1 MSKLFGRCAL
11 LALIGLTVLL
21 PGAAI
26 AQDRDASGSPGNER
40 ELLDQLGDA
49 RVYHT
54 RATHEVSMIGADK
67 QDAIARP
74 SGLSA
79 GASPEVAA
87 RAHLSEYG
95 VLFGL
100 RDQAREL
107 RTEETRRAD
116 KGRSLIRFQQ
126 VHDGVPVL
134 GGEINVQVDDAN
146 RLLVA
151 NGEVL
156 PDVSLDTKPA
166 VSAKEARETA
176 LAKMA
181 KDRGIKAGKLKATD
195 PHLWIYDPTLLG
207 GPGIRMPHLV
217 WRTEVTPA
225 SGIVDMRELVL
236 VDAKLGNVAL
246 HFDQIDTAKNRNTH
260 DSNNT
265 SALPGTLVCNESN
278 PCTDP
283 TYDADVKTA
292 HLFAGNT
299 YDFYLNNHNR
309 DSLDNAGMTLVST
322 ADYCDPSFPCPYRNA
337 FWNGQQMVYGDGYAA
352 DDVVGHELTHGVTEH
367 ESQLFY
373 YYQSGAINESLSD
386 VWGEFID
393 LSNSSGTDTAATRWQ
408 LAEDIPGGAL
418 RDMQDPTTFSD
429 PDKMTS
435 ALYANPQPD
444 EGAAW
449 DQGGVHT
456 NSGVNNKAAYLMT
469 DGDTFNGTTV
479 TGLGITKVAR
489 IYYEAQANLL
499 TSASD
504 YQNLYA
510 ALQQSCAN
518 LTGTAGITSADC
530 QEVKDAVDATEMNT
544 IPPIAPNP
552 EAPVCDT
559 GQRATDLFK
568 DDMETTSSGNWIG
581 MTNVG
586 TNPWGF
592 ATGYATSGQV
602 TLFGPDQGA
611 RGDYSVA
618 RASGVT
624 VPTNETTYLHF
635 KHSYEFEDDSSGAYD
650 GGVVEY
656 STNNGSTWQDA
667 GSLFTHNG
675 YNDAISSSRGNPLG
689 GRQAFVRESNGYI
702 SSLANFSSLA
712 GQNVRFRFR
721 IGTDSAVGDF
731 GWLIDD
737 VRVYTCESDDTTPPA
752 PPVINSP
759 PDNSFDTD
767 GTITLSGTAEGGS
780 TVEVF
785 DGATSK
791 GTTPV
796 DPTSGAW
803 SMTLSAVGDGT
814 HTYTAKAT
822 DAAGNTSGVSNS
834 RTVIV
839 DTQAPAK
846 PATPDLDEGSD
857 SGTSNSDDITN
868 NNTPT
873 FNGTAEADSTVKI
886 YVDGVEKGSGTAT
899 GGSYSITTS
908 ALDDGPRSVTI
919 KATDAAGNTSDASD
933 ALNVTIDTTIATPAA
948 PDLVTASDS
957 GSSNSDNI
965 TNDTTPTFNGTAEAG
980 ASVSVLVDGVE
991 KGSGTATGGSYSI
1004 TTSALDDDQHSV
1016 TVKTTDAAGNTS
1028 GPSNSRTVTVDTAK
1042 PQISNTTPLAGTTN
1056 VARGTN
1062 LTATFSEKMTASSV
1076 NTTTFKLFKVN
1087 SDGTQTR
1094 ITDVVVSLSANG
1106 LKATLNPF
1114 GVQTPTLL
1122 LARNTKYKG
1131 VVTTGAKDLAGNSL
1145 AQQKSWT
1152 FTTKP

>member
-1 MSKLFGRCAL
+1 MMSKLFGRGTL
-11 LALIGLTVLL
+11 LALIGLAVLL

-26 AQDRDASGSPGNER
+26 AQDRDASGSPGNKR

-54 RATHEVSMIGADK
+54 HATHEVSMIGADK

-79 GASPEVAA
+79 DASPEVAA

-107 RTEETRRAD
+107 RTEETRSAD

-134 GGEINVQVDDAN
+134 GGEINVQVDYAN

-156 PDVSLDTKPA
+156 PDVSLDTEPA

-176 LAKMA
+176 LAKIA
-181 KDRGIKAGKLKATD
+181 KDRGMKAGELKATD

-207 GPGIRMPHLV
+207 SPGIRMPNLV

-225 SGIVDMRELVL
+225 RGIVDMRELVL

-246 HFDQIDTAKNRNTH
+246 NFDQIDTAKNRNTY
-260 DSNNT
+260 DANNT
-265 SALPGTLVCNESN
+265 SALPGTLICNEAD
-278 PCTDP
+278 PCTNA
-283 TYDADVKTA
+283 TYDADVKAA

-299 YDFYLNNHNR
+299 YDFYLNNHGR

-322 ADYCDPSFPCPYRNA
+322 ADYCDPTLPCPYKNA

-373 YYQSGAINESLSD
+373 YYQSGAINESFSD

-393 LSNSSGTDTAATRWQ
+393 LSNTSGTDTADTRWRIG
-408 LAEDIPGGAL
+408 EDIPGGAI
-418 RDMQDPTTFSD
+418 RDMQDPTAFAD

-435 ALYANPQPD
+435 SLYRNDDDLSAS
-444 EGAAW
+444 W
-449 DQGGVHT
+449 DHGGVHT
-456 NSGVNNKAAYLMT
+456 NSGVDNKAAYLMT
-469 DGDTFNGTTV
+469 DGDTFNGKTV
-479 TGLGITKVAR
+479 TGLGITKVAK
-489 IYYEAQANLL
+489 IYYEAETNLL

-544 IPPIAPNP
+544 IPPNAPNP

-559 GQRATDLFK
+559 GQRATDLFM
-568 DDMETTSSGNWIG
+568 DDMENPSIGNWIK
-581 MTNVG
+581 MTNEG
-586 TNPWGF
+586 TNPWRF
-592 ATGYATSGQV
+592 ARGYATSGQV

-611 RGDYSVA
+611 KGDYSA
-618 RASGVT
+618 AKASGVT
-624 VPTNETTYLHF
+624 VPTDKTTYLRF
-635 KHSYEFEDDSSGAYD
+635 KHSYQFEDDSLGAYD

-656 STNNGSTWQDA
+656 SRDNGSTWQDA

-675 YNDAISSSRGNPLG
+675 YNGTISNSFGNPLG

-702 SSLANFSSLA
+702 SSRANLSSLA

-721 IGTDSAVGDF
+721 IGTDSEFGDY
-731 GWLIDD
+731 GWFIDD
-737 VRVYTCESDDTTPPA
+737 VRVYTCDSDDTTP
-752 PPVINSP
+752 
-759 PDNSFDTD
+759 
-767 GTITLSGTAEGGS
+767 
-780 TVEVF
+780 
-785 DGATSK
+785 
-791 GTTPV
+791 
-796 DPTSGAW
+796 
-803 SMTLSAVGDGT
+803 
-814 HTYTAKAT
+814 
-822 DAAGNTSGVSNS
+822 
-834 RTVIV
+834 
-839 DTQAPAK
+839 PAK
-846 PATPDLDEGSD
+846 PATPDLDA
-857 SGTSNSDDITN
+857 N
-868 NNTPT
+868 
-873 FNGTAEADSTVKI
+873 
-886 YVDGVEKGSGTAT
+886 
-899 GGSYSITTS
+899 
-908 ALDDGPRSVTI
+908 
-919 KATDAAGNTSDASD
+919 
-933 ALNVTIDTTIATPAA
+933 
-948 PDLVTASDS
+948 SDS
-957 GSSNSDNI
+957 GSSNSDDM
-965 TNDTTPTFNGTAEAG
+965 TNDNTPTLNGTAEAG
-980 ASVSVLVDGVE
+980 SSVSVLVDGVE

-1004 TTSALDDDQHSV
+1004 TTSALSDGPHSV
-1016 TVKTTDAAGNTS
+1016 TVKATDAAGNTS
-1028 GPSNSRTVTVDTAK
+1028 EPSNSITVKVDTIN
-1042 PQISNTTPLAGTTN
+1042 PTVIDTTPPNRAIS

-1062 LTATFSEKMTASSV
+1062 LTVTFSEKMMASSV
-1076 NTTTFKLFKVN
+1076 NVTTFKLFKVN

-1094 ITDVVVSLSANG
+1094 ITDVVVSLSSNG

-1131 VVTTGAKDLAGNSL
+1131 VVTTGARDLAGNSL